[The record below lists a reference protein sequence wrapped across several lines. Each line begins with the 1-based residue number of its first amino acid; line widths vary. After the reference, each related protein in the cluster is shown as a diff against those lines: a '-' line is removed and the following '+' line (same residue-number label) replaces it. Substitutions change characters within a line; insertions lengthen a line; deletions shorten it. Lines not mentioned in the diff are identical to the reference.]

1 MIMVEPRP
9 RAANGPG
16 KVRRV
21 TIAVEILDEV
31 TDEVV
36 EAFARLLPQLSSS
49 AKPLDAAAIAA
60 LASSPATT
68 VLLARSGGQIAGT
81 LSLVIFRIPTGLR
94 AWIEDVVVDEA
105 ASRQGIGTMLTREAI
120 RLARAAGVRTVDV
133 STRPSRVAA
142 GRLYEREGF
151 KQRDT
156 RMYRYALE

>member
-1 MIMVEPRP
+1 MVDAHR
-9 RAANGPG
+9 RAAGG
-16 KVRRV
+16 QSKVPRV
-21 TIAVEILDEV
+21 TTEVEIPDEV

-60 LASSPATT
+60 MASSPAVT
-68 VLLARSGGQIAGT
+68 VLLARSDGRIAGT
-81 LSLVIFRIPTGLR
+81 LSLVLFRIPTGLR

-105 ASRQGIGTMLTREAI
+105 ASRQGIGTMLTREAL
-120 RLARAAGVRTVDV
+120 RLAREAGVRTVDL

-156 RMYRYALE
+156 RMYRYAFE

>member
-1 MIMVEPRP
+1 
-9 RAANGPG
+9 
-16 KVRRV
+16 V
-21 TIAVEILDEV
+21 TIAVETLNEA

-36 EAFARLLPQLSSS
+36 EAFGRLLPQLSRS

-60 LASSPATT
+60 LASSPEVT
-68 VLLARSGGQIAGT
+68 VLLARSDGRIAGS

-105 ASRQGIGTMLTREAI
+105 ARGQGIGALLTREAI
-120 RLARAAGVRTVDV
+120 RLAKEAGVRTVDL

-156 RMYRYALE
+156 RMYRYAFE

>member
-1 MIMVEPRP
+1 
-9 RAANGPG
+9 
-16 KVRRV
+16 VRRV
-21 TIAVEILDEV
+21 TIGVEILTEV

-36 EAFARLLPQLSSS
+36 EAFGRLLPQLSSS
-49 AKPLDAAAIAA
+49 AKPLDAAAITAV
-60 LASSPATT
+60 ASSPAVT
-68 VLLARSGGQIAGT
+68 VLLARSDGRIAGT

-105 ASRQGIGTMLTREAI
+105 FSRQGIGGVLTREAI
-120 RLARAAGVRTVDV
+120 RLAREAGVRTVDL

-156 RMYRYALE
+156 RMYRYVCE

>member
-1 MIMVEPRP
+1 M
-9 RAANGPG
+9 
-16 KVRRV
+16 

-36 EAFARLLPQLSSS
+36 EAFGHLIPQLSSS
-49 AKPLDAAAIAA
+49 AKPLDAAAIAV
-60 LASSPATT
+60 LSSSPETT
-68 VLLARSGGQIAGT
+68 VLLARSDGQIVGS
-81 LSLVIFRIPTGLR
+81 LSLVLFRIPTGLR

-105 ASRQGIGTMLTREAI
+105 ARGKGIGAILTREAL
-120 RLARAAGVRTVDV
+120 RLAREAGVRTVDL

-156 RMYRYALE
+156 RVYRYAFE